1 MSKLI
6 AEKDRVTVV
15 DREAVAADVKSQL
28 FFNHY
33 RRLTGIAAKIYD
45 DGTAAVDIDPATLPA
60 TLRAR
65 HTEGSEAQRQKWLDA
80 LSDEARNRLSA
91 AEKKFALRYTIL
103 VATTDLVPATGETQR
118 TSLEALDLEEERH
131 LNEIKNKKSA

>member
-1 MSKLI
+1 MSTPI

-33 RRLTGIAAKIYD
+33 RGMTGVVAKIYD
-45 DGTAAVDIDPATLPA
+45 DNTAAVDIESSALPE

-65 HTEGSEAQRQKWLDA
+65 HTEGSEAQRQKWLDS

-103 VATTDLVPATGETQR
+103 VATSDLAPASGEPQR
-118 TSLEALDLEEERH
+118 KSLEALSLEEERH
-131 LNEIKNKKSA
+131 LSELKNKKSA